1 MEKICTSCSIN
12 DNGLSKIV
20 RKADWVLKKQT
31 KHPPEKY
38 IPEINELITVSI
50 DMGKKFAGRYIYYFA
65 SENEDNFNKNG
76 DIYPEEAYDDY
87 ENSGLSLLDSYGN
100 TDIVLY
106 KPVEYYVEKDNKI
119 YPSHIHFIV
128 SNKLRNNW
136 LKKKY
141 TVKV

>member
-12 DNGLSKIV
+12 NNGLSKIV
-20 RKADWVLKKQT
+20 RKADWVTEKQT

-38 IPEINELITVSI
+38 IPEINELITVPI
-50 DMGKKFAGRYIYYFA
+50 NMGEKFAGRYIYYFA